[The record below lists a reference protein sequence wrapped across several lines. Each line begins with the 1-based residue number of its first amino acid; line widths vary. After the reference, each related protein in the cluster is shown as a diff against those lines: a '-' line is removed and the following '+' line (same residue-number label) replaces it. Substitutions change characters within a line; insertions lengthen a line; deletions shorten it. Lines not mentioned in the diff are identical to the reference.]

1 MAQEDRAVRLRVQA
15 GGLQAVRRETEAYA
29 RACRGAAA
37 RVESMGQALAL
48 LARENDSAGQS
59 VRELR
64 TGITGLR
71 DALAGAFYPVVT
83 AAAPLLGSLCSALA
97 TAVSYVSLFF
107 AVLSGADSYKRVV
120 AGQDSYNESLKSG
133 SRAAKK
139 LVNNL
144 SGLDEVN
151 LWRSPSG
158 GSGSG
163 GGAGGSGSGGPVL
176 EDVAIENA
184 DAVRA
189 LLKDILWYAGAI
201 GAALAAWRIA
211 RALGADLR
219 TAAGLAA
226 LLGGT
231 VLAVKGYLDAWSNG
245 IGLKNMLE
253 LLSGIALAAAGA
265 FALFGPAGAGVT
277 LALGGIASVVLAL
290 REWYRTGKLTWE
302 AMGVLQSGLL
312 ELGGAASLFTGST
325 VPLVISG
332 LAAMAAGCAK
342 YAYEMPEQV
351 DQAFRATDSEAAAG
365 AFALGMTIR
374 EHWDEIVAC
383 TRDKWEAVRQW
394 VTDKAAAARDKA
406 AEIFE
411 AMRQRIGEKATAAW
425 EKVQEVFESI
435 RATIQEKLEGA
446 KQTVSDAIAAIKGIF
461 DFEWSLPPL
470 KLPHFSITGSF
481 SLDPPSI
488 PHIGVSW
495 YARGGIV
502 DGATLIGAGEA
513 GREAIVPL
521 ERHTQWLDS
530 VAERLA
536 ERLAAGRLAPALE
549 AVADRLGEIAGSLE
563 GLRMPMPA
571 VAMGTVTPPRAE
583 QSTAA
588 AEELAASV
596 RGLRQLLAGPGGGA
610 VGQGETRYTF
620 IGQLDGKV
628 LFEKVLT
635 QGRAARKSTGRNPF
649 TEL

>member
-1 MAQEDRAVRLRVQA
+1 
-15 GGLQAVRRETEAYA
+15 
-29 RACRGAAA
+29 
-37 RVESMGQALAL
+37 
-48 LARENDSAGQS
+48 
-59 VRELR
+59 
-64 TGITGLR
+64 
-71 DALAGAFYPVVT
+71 
-83 AAAPLLGSLCSALA
+83 
-97 TAVSYVSLFF
+97 
-107 AVLSGADSYKRVV
+107 
-120 AGQDSYNESLKSG
+120 
-133 SRAAKK
+133 
-139 LVNNL
+139 
-144 SGLDEVN
+144 
-151 LWRSPSG
+151 
-158 GSGSG
+158 
-163 GGAGGSGSGGPVL
+163 
-176 EDVAIENA
+176 
-184 DAVRA
+184 
-189 LLKDILWYAGAI
+189 
-201 GAALAAWRIA
+201 
-211 RALGADLR
+211 
-219 TAAGLAA
+219 
-226 LLGGT
+226 
-231 VLAVKGYLDAWSNG
+231 
-245 IGLKNMLE
+245 
-253 LLSGIALAAAGA
+253 
-265 FALFGPAGAGVT
+265 
-277 LALGGIASVVLAL
+277 
-290 REWYRTGKLTWE
+290 
-302 AMGVLQSGLL
+302 
-312 ELGGAASLFTGST
+312 
-325 VPLVISG
+325 
-332 LAAMAAGCAK
+332 
-342 YAYEMPEQV
+342 
-351 DQAFRATDSEAAAG
+351 
-365 AFALGMTIR
+365 MTIR

-446 KQTVSDAIAAIKGIF
+446 RQTVSDAIAAIKGLF